1 MRRRTAEQ
9 HDRNL
14 TWVFVCTNDR
24 SSEHACC
31 ADAGG
36 EAVIS
41 AVKSWLRERGLF
53 WSRAAVV
60 ETACLGLCSE
70 DGTAVAFQP
79 RDEWYSDVRPK
90 DVDRLLA
97 REFEPDGVDSQGS
110 DRPVVQERGG

>member
-1 MRRRTAEQ
+1 MRRRTVEQ
-9 HDRNL
+9 RERGL
-14 TWVFVCTNDR
+14 TWVLVCTNDR

-36 EAVIS
+36 EAVLS
-41 AVKSWLRERGLF
+41 AVRTWLRERDLF

-79 RDEWYSDVRPK
+79 RDEWYSDVRPE
-90 DVDRLLA
+90 DVDGLLA
-97 REFEPDGVDSQGS
+97 REFEADSTDPVGDGPPTV
-110 DRPVVQERGG
+110 RG

>member
-9 HDRNL
+9 RDRNL
-14 TWVFVCTNDR
+14 TWVLVCTNDR
-24 SSEHACC
+24 SSDHACC

-36 EAVIS
+36 GAVLS
-41 AVKSWLRERGLF
+41 AVKSWLRERDLF

-79 RDEWYSDVRPK
+79 RDEWYSDVRSE
-90 DVDRLLA
+90 DVSRLLA
-97 REFEPDGVDSQGS
+97 REFEIDGARS
-110 DRPVVQERGG
+110 DGDERPAVQR

>member
-1 MRRRTAEQ
+1 MRRRTAECR
-9 HDRNL
+9 DRNL

-36 EAVIS
+36 RSVLSE
-41 AVKSWLRERGLF
+41 VKSWLRERDLF

-70 DGTAVAFQP
+70 NGTAIAFQP
-79 RDEWYSDVRPK
+79 RDEWYSDVSPE
-90 DVDRLLA
+90 DVERLLA
-97 REFEPDGVDSQGS
+97 REFEAEVNGS
-110 DRPVVQERGG
+110 EEGGAAVVRE

>member
-9 HDRNL
+9 RDRNL

-36 EAVIS
+36 RAVLS
-41 AVKSWLRERGLF
+41 EVKSWLRERDLF

-70 DGTAVAFQP
+70 NGTAIAFQP
-79 RDEWYSDVRPK
+79 RDEWYSDVSPE
-90 DVDRLLA
+90 DVERLLA
-97 REFEPDGVDSQGS
+97 REFEAEVDGSEAGGAA
-110 DRPVVQERGG
+110 VVRE

>member
-9 HDRNL
+9 RDRNL
-14 TWVFVCTNDR
+14 TWVLVCTNDR

-36 EAVIS
+36 EAVLS
-41 AVKSWLRERGLF
+41 AVKSWLRERDLF

-79 RDEWYSDVRPK
+79 RDEWYSDVRPG
-90 DVDRLLA
+90 DVGRLLA
-97 REFEPDGVDSQGS
+97 REFETDGARGDGDERPAVQG
-110 DRPVVQERGG
+110 